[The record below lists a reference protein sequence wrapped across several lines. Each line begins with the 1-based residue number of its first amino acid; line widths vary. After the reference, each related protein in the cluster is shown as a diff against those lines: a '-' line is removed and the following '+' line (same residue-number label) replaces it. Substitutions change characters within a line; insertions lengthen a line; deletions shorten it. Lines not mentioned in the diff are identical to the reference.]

1 VPLLEQVLETYP
13 AKVKI
18 AFKNFPLRNH
28 KNAMKAATAALA
40 AGSQGKFWEFHDLLF
55 KNYKSLN
62 DKKINDIAVVL
73 QLDQT
78 EFEQKMKTPEIA
90 NQIRQDT
97 VDGQRAG
104 VRGTPV
110 VFINGKML
118 RDRSLNGFK
127 AIIDEELKKSQS
139 Q

>member
-13 AKVKI
+13 DKVKI
-18 AFKNFPLRNH
+18 VFKNFPLRNH
-28 KNAMKAATAALA
+28 KNALKAATAALA
-40 AGSQGKFWEFHDLLF
+40 AGSQGKFWEFHDMLF

-62 DKKINDIAVVL
+62 DKMINDIAVML
-73 QLDQT
+73 QLDQA

-97 VDGQRAG
+97 IDGQKAG

-110 VFINGKML
+110 VFINGKLL

-127 AIIDEELKKSQS
+127 VIIDEALKKSQS

>member
-1 VPLLEQVLETYP
+1 MPLLEQVLETYP
-13 AKVKI
+13 GKVKI
-18 AFKNFPLRNH
+18 VFKNFPLRNH

-40 AGSQGKFWEFHDLLF
+40 AGDQGKFWEFHDLLF
-55 KNYKSLN
+55 KNYKGLN

-90 NQIRQDT
+90 NQIQQDT
-97 VDGQRAG
+97 VDGRKAG

-110 VFINGKML
+110 VFINGKLL
-118 RDRSLNGFK
+118 RDRSFNGFK
-127 AIIDEELKKSQS
+127 VIIDEALKKSQS

>member
-1 VPLLEQVLETYP
+1 MPLLEQVLETYP
-13 AKVKI
+13 DKVKI
-18 AFKNFPLRNH
+18 VFKNFPLRNH
-28 KNAMKAATAALA
+28 KNALKAATAALA

-62 DKKINDIAVVL
+62 DKMINDIGVIL
-73 QLDQT
+73 KLNQT
-78 EFEQKMKTPEIA
+78 ELDQKMKTPEIA

-97 VDGQRAG
+97 ADGQKAG
-104 VRGTPV
+104 VRGTPA
-110 VFINGKML
+110 VFINGKLL

-127 AIIDEELKKSQS
+127 AIIDEALKKSQN